1 MGYLLEIVY
10 FITELIRF
18 NVLKPSVFLYCLR
31 KLQPIRT
38 IDSAQVMAVLIERC
52 GPVLL
57 FIEQIQPSV
66 NYELDH
72 IRDICKNNVIDSD
85 SSAMLMNAY
94 YTCRPD
100 ERPKV
105 IHIELSPQ
113 QRYLRY
119 LLSTELK
126 EKETNEHCYFIYQ
139 KISSFPLQDDTTME
153 MIVQEVLRVPT
164 ICFMRTQS
172 IAMLSAMISHYIPR
186 FQMFLIDA
194 IFEHICII
202 LDLMEQDKYQE
213 TVSLMDFV
221 NELYCYLVLN
231 NDQLLFVLYLL
242 IEYNHI
248 VSYILWLLTRLHLK
262 LLRSILSYQND
273 LWLFILL
280 FLMKMIH
287 HSMHFD

>member
-1 MGYLLEIVY
+1 M
-10 FITELIRF
+10 
-18 NVLKPSVFLYCLR
+18 
-31 KLQPIRT
+31 
-38 IDSAQVMAVLIERC
+38 
-52 GPVLL
+52 
-57 FIEQIQPSV
+57 
-66 NYELDH
+66 
-72 IRDICKNNVIDSD
+72 IDSD

-94 YTCRPD
+94 FTCRPD

-221 NELYCYLVLN
+221 NELYCYLVLT

>member
-1 MGYLLEIVY
+1 
-10 FITELIRF
+10 
-18 NVLKPSVFLYCLR
+18 
-31 KLQPIRT
+31 
-38 IDSAQVMAVLIERC
+38 
-52 GPVLL
+52 
-57 FIEQIQPSV
+57 
-66 NYELDH
+66 
-72 IRDICKNNVIDSD
+72 
-85 SSAMLMNAY
+85 
-94 YTCRPD
+94 
-100 ERPKV
+100 
-105 IHIELSPQ
+105 
-113 QRYLRY
+113 
-119 LLSTELK
+119 
-126 EKETNEHCYFIYQ
+126 
-139 KISSFPLQDDTTME
+139 ME

-221 NELYCYLVLN
+221 NELYCYLVLT

>member
-1 MGYLLEIVY
+1 MSYLLEIVY

-57 FIEQIQPSV
+57 FVEQIQPSI

-94 YTCRPD
+94 YICRPN

-119 LLSTELK
+119 LLSTELRER
-126 EKETNEHCYFIYQ
+126 EKLIHCRAIFE
-139 KISSFPLQDDTTME
+139 KIIKYPIQEDTTLE
-153 MIVQEVLRVPT
+153 MIVQEILRIPT
-164 ICFMRTQS
+164 ICFTRIRS
-172 IAMLSAMISHYIPR
+172 LAMLTSILCNYSIRFKMI
-186 FQMFLIDA
+186 LVDA

-213 TVSLMDFV
+213 TVSLIDYV
-221 NELYCYLVLN
+221 NEIYCYQILN
-231 NDQLLFVLYLL
+231 DDQLLFVLYLL

-248 VSYILWLLTRLHLK
+248 VTKYSCIYFLGYTGGCGEI
-262 LLRSILSYQND
+262 
-273 LWLFILL
+273 L
-280 FLMKMIH
+280 FLTKTTYGC
-287 HSMHFD
+287 SSSCS